1 MFLAVVWLAA
11 LGILTVSA
19 TSSLDFDDLPTPT
32 LNKSQFVSTHGTN
45 FRVNNTDFPFIGTN
59 VYWLSALNTDEDVDA
74 VLGNISS
81 AGIRVVRTWAFNDVA
96 EIPENGTWFQLV
108 ANGTTTL
115 NLNET
120 TGIPKL
126 DRIISMAEKHGIYL
140 LLSLTNNWNPLPV
153 DNTTSS
159 SNSLLRRDVL
169 TNNSVPRNTLSNDYG
184 GMDAYVRAF
193 NASSHD
199 AFYTNETIITAFENY
214 TRNIVSRYV
223 NSTAV
228 LAWEIANDPRCNSS
242 IGATAS
248 CNTTT
253 VTLWHARLAQHIR
266 SIDPNHIISS
276 GSQGFFCADCPKKF
290 QSTTAPPPS
299 GPSQA
304 VSSRQIKIAPL
315 TRKRILEER
324 KAARKTSRALKLRS
338 EPPSTGSG
346 VRVRG
351 KWVSTATRRQ
361 DDVGVGSAFDGSQ
374 GVDSEDILNIPDIGF
389 GSFQLFPDQNQYA
402 PDDPN
407 LPEFN
412 NTLNAGLDWIRRHGE
427 AGQMFGK
434 PVTLSGFGLV
444 TQTNAPS
451 FVPFN
456 STVAPF
462 ANDQIGNLTLNGTL
476 PFGVTDQQR
485 NDAYAQ
491 WLQQGII
498 SGLAGMIQYQW
509 GQGNLTAVNGTAI
522 SPIINENGLVPV
534 EDQNGLSPSDGY
546 SSQYAYM
553 CDLKRALDATGHCV
567 LEMPSGTGKTVSL
580 LSLIVSYQQFYAT
593 RRKLIYCSRTVP
605 EIEKA
610 LAELKRLMAYRV
622 ECADSA
628 EDKEKERNYT
638 GLGLTSRKNL
648 CIHPEVSKEKKG
660 KVVDAR
666 CRDLTNAV
674 TCEKGR
680 NEPGSVDLCDWH
692 ETLGNMEP
700 GNSVPPGIW
709 TLADVLQYGRDHG
722 TCPYFTVRRMMP
734 FVDVII
740 YSFHYLL
747 DPKVAEQVSKELS
760 KDAIVV
766 FDEAHNIDNVCI
778 ESLSI
783 DLTRPMLDAAGRSV
797 VKLGDKVE
805 ECETFSVSSQC
816 CSPVDTSCRIKTT
829 NSSKLLDEYAKLVD
843 GLREP
848 SDDDDAF
855 MSNPL
860 LPDDLLNEA
869 VPGNIRKAEHFVAF
883 LKRFVEYLKTRMRVL
898 HVVAE
903 TPLSFLQHLKD
914 ITYIERRPLRFCA
927 ERLQSLIRTLELNRL
942 DEYSA
947 LQKVASFAT
956 LVSTYEKGFLL
967 ILEPFETDNASVP
980 NPVFHFTC
988 LDPSL
993 AIQPVFERFSSVV
1006 ITSGTISP
1014 LDMYPK
1020 MLQFT
1025 PVVQETYPMTL
1036 TRNAFLPLVSPA
1048 SVCPI
1053 KVQYVP
1059 VKVITRGSD
1068 QVAISSRFEVRNDPA
1083 VVRNFGSILVEYSK
1097 IVPDGIVA
1105 FFPSYLYMESIVAAW
1120 NDMGILNEVWKNKLI
1135 FVETPDANETSI
1147 ALENYRRACDN
1158 GRGAV
1163 LLSVARGKVSE
1174 GIDFDHNYGR
1184 AVIMFGVPYQYTES
1198 RILKARLEYLRD
1210 AYRIRES
1217 EFLGFDAM
1225 RNAAQ
1230 CVGRVLRGKT
1240 DWGLMV
1246 FADKRFA
1253 RADKRAKLPR
1263 WINQYITETA
1273 ANLSTDMALNL
1284 SKLFMRGI
1292 SQNPEENQT
1301 TGISLW
1307 TLEDVLKAQAKQKA
1321 ALALEEAKQEEQ
1333 EEDEYGNGD
1342 ITDQMLI
1349 DLDI

>member
-1 MFLAVVWLAA
+1 MKFS
-11 LGILTVSA
+11 I
-19 TSSLDFDDLPTPT
+19 DDLPI
-32 LNKSQFVSTHGTN
+32 V
-45 FRVNNTDFPFIGTN
+45 FP
-59 VYWLSALNTDEDVDA
+59 Y
-74 VLGNISS
+74 
-81 AGIRVVRTWAFNDVA
+81 
-96 EIPENGTWFQLV
+96 
-108 ANGTTTL
+108 
-115 NLNET
+115 
-120 TGIPKL
+120 
-126 DRIISMAEKHGIYL
+126 DRIY
-140 LLSLTNNWNPLPV
+140 
-153 DNTTSS
+153 
-159 SNSLLRRDVL
+159 
-169 TNNSVPRNTLSNDYG
+169 
-184 GMDAYVRAF
+184 
-193 NASSHD
+193 
-199 AFYTNETIITAFENY
+199 
-214 TRNIVSRYV
+214 
-223 NSTAV
+223 
-228 LAWEIANDPRCNSS
+228 
-242 IGATAS
+242 
-248 CNTTT
+248 
-253 VTLWHARLAQHIR
+253 
-266 SIDPNHIISS
+266 
-276 GSQGFFCADCPKKF
+276 
-290 QSTTAPPPS
+290 
-299 GPSQA
+299 
-304 VSSRQIKIAPL
+304 
-315 TRKRILEER
+315 
-324 KAARKTSRALKLRS
+324 
-338 EPPSTGSG
+338 
-346 VRVRG
+346 
-351 KWVSTATRRQ
+351 
-361 DDVGVGSAFDGSQ
+361 
-374 GVDSEDILNIPDIGF
+374 
-389 GSFQLFPDQNQYA
+389 
-402 PDDPN
+402 
-407 LPEFN
+407 PE
-412 NTLNAGLDWIRRHGE
+412 
-427 AGQMFGK
+427 
-434 PVTLSGFGLV
+434 
-444 TQTNAPS
+444 
-451 FVPFN
+451 
-456 STVAPF
+456 
-462 ANDQIGNLTLNGTL
+462 
-476 PFGVTDQQR
+476 
-485 NDAYAQ
+485 
-491 WLQQGII
+491 
-498 SGLAGMIQYQW
+498 
-509 GQGNLTAVNGTAI
+509 
-522 SPIINENGLVPV
+522 
-534 EDQNGLSPSDGY
+534 
-546 SSQYAYM
+546 QYAYM

-580 LSLIVSYQQFYAT
+580 LSLIVSYQQFYPT

-622 ECADSA
+622 ECAETEEA
-628 EDKEKERNYT
+628 KAKERSFM

-666 CRDLTNAV
+666 CRDLTNSA

-680 NEPGSVDLCDWH
+680 ADPGSVDLCDWH
-692 ETLGNMEP
+692 ETLGQMEP
-700 GNSVPPGIW
+700 GSLVPPGIW

-783 DLTRPMLDAAGRSV
+783 DLTRPMLDAAGRSI
-797 VKLGDKVE
+797 VKLGDKVDE
-805 ECETFSVSSQC
+805 
-816 CSPVDTSCRIKTT
+816 IKTT
-829 NSSKLLDEYAKLVD
+829 NSTKLLDEYAKLVN
-843 GLREP
+843 GLRDP
-848 SDDDDAF
+848 SEDDPEDTF

-980 NPVFHFTC
+980 NPVFHFTYSFRFLSYCIPSLKVDNSC

-1036 TRNAFLPLVSPA
+1036 TRNAFLPL
-1048 SVCPI
+1048 
-1053 KVQYVP
+1053 
-1059 VKVITRGSD
+1059 VITRGSD

-1273 ANLSTDMALNL
+1273 SNLSTDMALTL

-1301 TGISLW
+1301 GVSLW
-1307 TLEDVLKAQAKQKA
+1307 TLDDVLKAQAKQKA
-1321 ALALEEAKQEEQ
+1321 LALEAKEAE